1 VFRLERHVQSLESYI
16 NSTDPLPASNMVHS
30 VIRNLIR
37 NENIN
42 KKRYGLLANLSVITT
57 VTCKTIN
64 TGGV

>member
-1 VFRLERHVQSLESYI
+1 
-16 NSTDPLPASNMVHS
+16 MVHS

-57 VTCKTIN
+57 VTGKTIN

>member
-1 VFRLERHVQSLESYI
+1 MQLWTCLFLESYI

-37 NENIN
+37 NENIT

-57 VTCKTIN
+57 PTSLCSYSLMLLA
-64 TGGV
+64 